1 MEKTNPK
8 IIELLKAR
16 GFTEE
21 EDYLE
26 LLAEKP
32 KKTYDPFLLLN
43 MEAGVDLILSSI
55 SLNKKICIYGDYDA
69 DGITATAIL
78 YSVLSQLTNN
88 LEYYIPSR
96 VEEGYGLNYSALKMI
111 KNRGV
116 DLVITVDLGSTAYDE
131 VEFAKNL
138 GLDIIITDHHS
149 IKDKKAD
156 CILINPKQ
164 QECAYPFKNLAGCG
178 VAYKMAQGIQRK
190 TGISKKVLS
199 DVLDLLA
206 IGTIGDIVP
215 LVDENRT
222 FAKYGL
228 TKINSTARPGL
239 QKLLEGVSMK
249 PGQIKSENVAY
260 VIVPHINAAGRM
272 MDAFVALE
280 LLIDI
285 GSNPDDKVKKLIENN
300 RERRKLQEQTFCS
313 LVEQIEREYK
323 EKYFYL
329 IYSEAAHEGITG
341 IVAGKLKEKYMRP
354 VAIVTPS
361 GEHLKGTSRSI
372 DSINLYDLL
381 KSKEEYFLKFG
392 GHAMACGFS
401 MKKEYYEI
409 LEQELNRDVE
419 VMFKNNDALFD
430 FILSPDLKMD
440 ISEISAQFCEELEKL
455 GPFGNGWRRPLIA
468 LSGVEVTGTFFMG
481 NENQHARFNLSDEHN
496 GKMQAIF
503 FGRAVE
509 FREIIM
515 SGEPVTVYGYPEIS
529 SYKGNTN
536 VQFVVDYIEKE
547 GK

>member
-16 GFTEE
+16 GVAEE
-21 EDYLE
+21 EDILE

-55 SLNKKICIYGDYDA
+55 RHNKKICIFGDYDA

-78 YSVLSQLTNN
+78 YTVLSQLTNN

-96 VEEGYGLNYSALKMI
+96 MEEGYGLNCSALKQI

-116 DLVITVDLGSTAYDE
+116 DLVVTVDLGSTAYDE
-131 VEFAKNL
+131 VEYAKSL

-164 QECAYPFKNLAGCG
+164 EECKYPFKQLAGCG

-190 TGISKKVLS
+190 TDMPKKILS
-199 DVLDLLA
+199 EVLDLLA

-239 QKLLEGVSMK
+239 QKLLEGVSLK
-249 PGQIKSENVAY
+249 TGQIKSENVAY

-272 MDAFVALE
+272 MDALVALE
-280 LLIDI
+280 LLIESGDN
-285 GSNPDDKVKKLIENN
+285 SDEKVKRLIENN
-300 RERRKLQEQTFCS
+300 RERRRLQEQTFCS

-323 EKYFYL
+323 DKFFYL
-329 IYSEAAHEGITG
+329 IYSDAAHEGITG

-361 GEHLKGTSRSI
+361 GENLKGTSRSI
-372 DSINLYDLL
+372 DNINLYELL

-409 LEQELNRDVE
+409 LENELNRDVE
-419 VMFKNNDALFD
+419 AMFETNHALFD
-430 FILSPDLKMD
+430 SSISPDLTME
-440 ISEISAQFCEELEKL
+440 INEISAKFCEELGKL
-455 GPFGNGWRRPLIA
+455 GPFGNGWRKPLIA
-468 LSGVEVTGTFFMG
+468 LGGVEISGTFFMG
-481 NENQHARFNLSDEHN
+481 NENQHARFTLSDERN
-496 GKMQAIF
+496 VKMPAIF
-503 FGRAVE
+503 FGRAAE
-509 FREIIM
+509 YREIM
-515 SGEPVTVYGYPEIS
+515 KSGQPVTVYGYPEIS
-529 SYKGNTN
+529 SYRGNTN
-536 VQFVVDYIEKE
+536 VQFVVESIEEE